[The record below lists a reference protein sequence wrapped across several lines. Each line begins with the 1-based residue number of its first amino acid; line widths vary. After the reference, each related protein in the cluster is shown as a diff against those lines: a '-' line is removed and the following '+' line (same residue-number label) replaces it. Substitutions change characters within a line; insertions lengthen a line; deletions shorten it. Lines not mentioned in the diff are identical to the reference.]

1 MTISVRNSRQFKAGP
16 ISLVALSKAER
27 WPFPVSLRKLC
38 APIINKP
45 FPNWNISA
53 GDVAANGT
61 FTISSRGAWSATAS
75 VHDSGTFAGDAF
87 VLDLMLVG
95 TPGVGTSFK
104 QALDKNQTVN
114 LSASGSDPFVR
125 DNFSQLNA
133 LQAHLHVAPDI
144 LGTISGVVT
153 YLLQG
158 SGNGDDDPDNGGSG
172 DGGSGDGGSGDD

>member
-1 MTISVRNSRQFKAGP
+1 MTISVRSSRQFKAGP
-16 ISLVALSKAER
+16 ISLVALSKAEN

-38 APIINKP
+38 APIVNKP

-75 VHDSGTFAGDAF
+75 VHDSGTFGGDAF
-87 VLDLMLVG
+87 VLDLLLVG

-104 QALDKNQTVN
+104 QTLDKNQTVS

-144 LGTISGVVT
+144 GQIISGV
-153 YLLQG
+153 LRALWPDNDD
-158 SGNGDDDPDNGGSG
+158 SDDDPDNGGSG
-172 DGGSGDGGSGDD
+172 DDGSGDGGSGDD